1 MDETPEMN
9 NHAEKP
15 IHGKMEINASNM
27 GSSEN
32 PIQKEQIEISNAQ
45 FDFLQS
51 NDISVAFNYN
61 GAEIENIYLDLKNS
75 CKYVICILAKDD
87 TYFSSDLLKKT
98 LNAIKYN
105 LPGINKLIEP
115 ENILICIFFNEINND
130 SIFKEEEKYLLN
142 YKLQYLLSRKI
153 FSIDSDTINIHCFCK
168 IDNFTEVEI
177 LKLFYSVLIKQLK
190 PNNNI
195 IFSSVLKNGV
205 VINDNSL
212 DTLLKVS
219 FFSRQLHSIVVP
231 LLQDAEP
238 KNLFGQIKSYE
249 RFHFNIYNMNFYN
262 MSCSV
267 PISSLFNVMTID
279 DKLVFELKDFYAEMN
294 TNSNID
300 YHDYKLSLYLYQHNH
315 KIIYYNVKPM
325 GTVNYLDNSENPLS
339 DYKKYWVGRYSGYYG
354 NFFGIINMLLNCS
367 ACNLVKKVLLF
378 FDIIGMMID
387 FIFPSLSV
395 MVIYTIFFEAF
406 DTHDIFPAV
415 FCTMLYLFILI
426 CNGVNSLISKDSQ
439 KSYKSNLAFYF
450 FMEIYYLFIILCAII
465 AMDNIKKNREN
476 DPYKFNDAAI
486 SCIIIFTFIPSIL
499 PIIMNMG
506 KFFDNIL
513 PMCLYLFLGAPSS
526 SSNFNICKILNAS
539 DSSGGINIKE
549 RKGVY
554 IISFFLIN
562 LFFGSL
568 TLYNNTR
575 KKRVEAVMGFGIFY
589 VIYNFFKMM
598 AICMSLLSKD
608 SDVANVSD
616 SAIKNNLF
624 NNAYQNNYGSSMENQ
639 NNSINNNSN
648 NNNNISNNVSN
659 NNYGNNI
666 ENDYE

>member
-177 LKLFYSVLIKQLK
+177 LKLFYSVIIKQLK

-367 ACNLVKKVLLF
+367 VCNLVKKVLLF

>member
-9 NHAEKP
+9 NHVEKP
-15 IHGKMEINASNM
+15 IHGKMEINTSNL

-32 PIQKEQIEISNAQ
+32 PMQKEQIEVSNAQ
-45 FDFLQS
+45 FDFLQTQE
-51 NDISVAFNYN
+51 ISVAFKYD

-87 TYFSSDLLKKT
+87 TYFSSALLKKT
-98 LNAIKYN
+98 LNAIRFN

-115 ENILICIFFNEINND
+115 ENILICIFFNEINNN
-130 SIFKEEEKYLLN
+130 SIFNEEEKFLLN
-142 YKLQYLLSRKI
+142 NKLQYLLARKI
-153 FSIDSDTINIHCFCK
+153 FQIDSDTINIHCFCK

-177 LKLFYSVLIKQLK
+177 LKFFYSILIKQLK

-212 DTLLKVS
+212 DSLLKVS
-219 FFSRQLHSIVVP
+219 FFSRQTHSIVVP

-279 DKLVFELKDFYAEMN
+279 DKLSIELINFYADMN

-300 YHDYKLSLYLYQHNH
+300 YHDYKLSLYLYQYNH
-315 KIIYYNVKPM
+315 KIIYYNAKPM
-325 GTVNYLDNSENPLS
+325 GTVNYLDDSENPLC

-354 NFFGIINMLLNCS
+354 NFFGIINMFLNCNV
-367 ACNLVKKVLLF
+367 CNLVKKVLLF

-450 FMEIYYLFIILCAII
+450 FMEIYYLFIIICAIV
-465 AMDNIKKNREN
+465 AMDNIKKNR
-476 DPYKFNDAAI
+476 DKDSYKFNNAAI

-539 DSSGGINIKE
+539 DSSGGVNVKE
-549 RKGVY
+549 RKGIY

-568 TLYNNTR
+568 TLYNDTR
-575 KKRVEAVMGFGIFY
+575 KKRVEAVMGLGIIY
-589 VIYNFFKMM
+589 VIYNFFKMV

-608 SDVANVSD
+608 SDVSNVSD

-648 NNNNISNNVSN
+648 NNNNLSNNVSN

-666 ENDYE
+666 DNDYE

>member
-51 NDISVAFNYN
+51 NGISVAFNYN

-87 TYFSSDLLKKT
+87 NYFSSDLLKKT

-367 ACNLVKKVLLF
+367 VCNLVKKVLLF

>member
-1 MDETPEMN
+1 
-9 NHAEKP
+9 
-15 IHGKMEINASNM
+15 
-27 GSSEN
+27 
-32 PIQKEQIEISNAQ
+32 
-45 FDFLQS
+45 
-51 NDISVAFNYN
+51 
-61 GAEIENIYLDLKNS
+61 
-75 CKYVICILAKDD
+75 
-87 TYFSSDLLKKT
+87 
-98 LNAIKYN
+98 
-105 LPGINKLIEP
+105 
-115 ENILICIFFNEINND
+115 
-130 SIFKEEEKYLLN
+130 
-142 YKLQYLLSRKI
+142 
-153 FSIDSDTINIHCFCK
+153 
-168 IDNFTEVEI
+168 
-177 LKLFYSVLIKQLK
+177 
-190 PNNNI
+190 
-195 IFSSVLKNGV
+195 
-205 VINDNSL
+205 
-212 DTLLKVS
+212 
-219 FFSRQLHSIVVP
+219 
-231 LLQDAEP
+231 
-238 KNLFGQIKSYE
+238 
-249 RFHFNIYNMNFYN
+249 
-262 MSCSV
+262 
-267 PISSLFNVMTID
+267 
-279 DKLVFELKDFYAEMN
+279 
-294 TNSNID
+294 
-300 YHDYKLSLYLYQHNH
+300 
-315 KIIYYNVKPM
+315 
-325 GTVNYLDNSENPLS
+325 
-339 DYKKYWVGRYSGYYG
+339 
-354 NFFGIINMLLNCS
+354 MLLNCS
-367 ACNLVKKVLLF
+367 VCNLVKKVLLF

-554 IISFFLIN
+554 IILFFLIN

>member
-648 NNNNISNNVSN
+648 NNNNISNNINN